1 MQNKL
6 QEKPDG
12 TGVHSS
18 LWKLALYID
27 LGEERLSTFYILNG
41 SSLPSI
47 NGSYFQG
54 KWRHD
59 DLCNAQPC
67 QSCTTGSTAT
77 PRRRNCLL
85 SEKSSTSSKN
95 PDWRPIKRIYL
106 QDNDSPHPQ
115 VILALGQRRSSS
127 PARAESAAG
136 DVSSAWRGRKG
147 PRHTHPANPH
157 SRIWQSR
164 GCRESG
170 NVETGISLP
179 PREWR
184 EQGAHRARGRTR
196 VEAQR
201 GPRTGVLPI
210 PGTSHRSRSPR
221 HRACCRL
228 LPSRNFASLMETV
241 ARANSLLP
249 RPAAPI
255 SASRAPPA
263 GRGLPVDPGKRARLA
278 PHQEGGGVEVAWP
291 GHARGHPAGP
301 RPAAGRPLPPS
312 PPPSLRL
319 PAPNPTL
326 PRLLPSQL
334 TPAPRPPGG
343 RRGPQPKEGA
353 QLGRPGD

>member
-1 MQNKL
+1 MIYVMPSHVSL
-6 QEKPDG
+6 VRQEALPHLVGETVCSVRRVPPPRKIL
-12 TGVHSS
+12 TGGLSN
-18 LWKLALYID
+18 A
-27 LGEERLSTFYILNG
+27 STF
-41 SSLPSI
+41 
-47 NGSYFQG
+47 
-54 KWRHD
+54 R
-59 DLCNAQPC
+59 
-67 QSCTTGSTAT
+67 TTT
-77 PRRRNCLL
+77 P
-85 SEKSSTSSKN
+85 
-95 PDWRPIKRIYL
+95 
-106 QDNDSPHPQ
+106 PHPQ

-263 GRGLPVDPGKRARLA
+263 GRGLPVDPGERARLA
-278 PHQEGGGVEVAWP
+278 PHQEGGGSRLHGPATRAATP
-291 GHARGHPAGP
+291 RGPARPQGG
-301 RPAAGRPLPPS
+301 RFRPLRPPAFAFL
-312 PPPSLRL
+312 PPTPPFPGSF
-319 PAPNPTL
+319 
-326 PRLLPSQL
+326 LPSSR
-334 TPAPRPPGG
+334 PRRAPREEGG
-343 RRGPQPKEGA
+343 DRSRRRVPNWVGRVTEG
-353 QLGRPGD
+353 G

>member
-1 MQNKL
+1 MGLPFYPLMEATFKANGDTMIYVMPSHVSL
-6 QEKPDG
+6 VRQEALPHLVGETVCSVRRVPPPRKIL
-12 TGVHSS
+12 TGGLS
-18 LWKLALYID
+18 KA
-27 LGEERLSTFYILNG
+27 STF
-41 SSLPSI
+41 
-47 NGSYFQG
+47 
-54 KWRHD
+54 R
-59 DLCNAQPC
+59 
-67 QSCTTGSTAT
+67 TTT
-77 PRRRNCLL
+77 P
-85 SEKSSTSSKN
+85 
-95 PDWRPIKRIYL
+95 
-106 QDNDSPHPQ
+106 PHPQ

-201 GPRTGVLPI
+201 GPKTGVLPI

-263 GRGLPVDPGKRARLA
+263 GRGLPVDPGERARLA

>member
-41 SSLPSI
+41 SSLLSI

-263 GRGLPVDPGKRARLA
+263 GRGLPVDPGERARLA
-278 PHQEGGGVEVAWP
+278 PHQEGGGRGCTARPRARPPRGAPP
-291 GHARGHPAGP
+291 GRRAAASALSAPQPSPSCPQPHPSPAPSFPAHAR
-301 RPAAGRPLPPS
+301 AA
-312 PPPSLRL
+312 
-319 PAPNPTL
+319 
-326 PRLLPSQL
+326 
-334 TPAPRPPGG
+334 PPG
-343 RRGPQPKEGA
+343 RKEGTA
-353 QLGRPGD
+353 AEGGCPTGSAG